1 MEETKAVLT
10 CPNSEYQHLAPQALE
25 NLLTGLEARQKCIA
39 DEIQNAFAKIVNK
52 VL

>member
-39 DEIQNAFAKIVNK
+39 DEIDGAFTNIVHN
-52 VL
+52 VR